1 MIKTLESSKNGYKP
15 LIDFESWRVA
25 ILNSLKKMGFND
37 LKYLERHIKTDEVF
51 VLLQGKASLIH
62 AGQGKEPKKLEKV
75 RMKKNIFYNVKKA
88 SWHTVLMGA
97 NTKILIVE
105 NKNTTKKNSEYKDLT
120 ELQIKIL
127 KEI

>member
-1 MIKTLESSKNGYKP
+1 MIKTIEYTKNGYKP

-25 ILNSLKKMGFND
+25 ILNSLKKMEFND
-37 LKYLERHIKTDEVF
+37 LKYLERHMETDEVF

-62 AGQGKEPKKLEKV
+62 AGQGREPKKLEKI

-105 NKNTTKKNSEYKDLT
+105 NKNTTKKNSEYRDLT
-120 ELQIKIL
+120 NYQRNSIL
-127 KEI
+127 